1 MNLFPKT
8 KMPFAKRAF
17 LLLLFDCIFT
27 FFKLYSMNFFLLF
40 LTFPMT
46 VVTTAQTKPI
56 PKTIGAATTAKQM
69 AYSKMLRE
77 KTITFNDNKKVEV
90 AGTLLDTHKLLV
102 NGIEKKQVRTYYYK
116 NKDSMVVS
124 FVTEVIA
131 TKKLDEL
138 RIYTFSIGDIDGET
152 FGEVTA
158 ENSANIKGQYWGLYF
173 PAKNGYEYRY
183 DTYSIA
189 ESTPTKTSF
198 SIFTIE
204 SYDKAMLEK
213 LAADLKKELPKV
225 VSGE

>member
-1 MNLFPKT
+1 MKKIHLT
-8 KMPFAKRAF
+8 F
-17 LLLLFDCIFT
+17 LI
-27 FFKLYSMNFFLLF
+27 F
-40 LTFPMT
+40 LTLN
-46 VVTTAQTKPI
+46 TTAQTKQI

>member
-1 MNLFPKT
+1 MK
-8 KMPFAKRAF
+8 K
-17 LLLLFDCIFT
+17 IH
-27 FFKLYSMNFFLLF
+27 
-40 LTFPMT
+40 LTFLIFIT
-46 VVTTAQTKPI
+46 LNATAQTKQI

-69 AYSKMLRE
+69 AYSKMLKE
-77 KTITFNDNKKVEV
+77 KTITFNDTKKLEVE
-90 AGTLLDTHKLLV
+90 GTLLDTHKLLV

-131 TKKLDEL
+131 TKKLDQL
-138 RIYTFSIGDIDGET
+138 RVYTFSIGDIDGET

-189 ESTPTKTSF
+189 ESIPTKTSF

-213 LAADLKKELPKV
+213 LAVDIKKELPKV
-225 VSGE
+225 VSTD